1 VRISGDLHSLR
12 QRLPRLIKAARTD
25 EDANEFRPAG
35 FLNEARSNRLSDGSQ
50 SNEGDAFRVS
60 HHNSLKL
67 ALRAWY
73 LSSAIEQ
80 DVILHAILQRF
91 VAIFR

>member
-1 VRISGDLHSLR
+1 VQINGDLHSLR

-35 FLNEARSNRLSDGSQ
+35 FLNKARSNRLSNGSQ

-60 HHNSLKL
+60 DHNSLKL

-80 DVILHAILQRF
+80 DVILQRF